1 MKKLYAMFLILVL
14 TLALI
19 VPAGAVNADSKHI
32 QVSGNIELIYV
43 PDTLVLDRVVGAKDP
58 VEWEDSI
65 MMGTFVHEVTYT
77 GDIEGIAYETISGMW
92 NTKKGEYPTFQIA
105 SNGIQEFTGSV
116 CDISGTFIAR
126 VRHQGRESGEVR
138 IEQTIVS
145 GTGDLANLHGTLI
158 FTVSPVGVAHY
169 EGEYSGKLHFAP

>member
-1 MKKLYAMFLILVL
+1 MKKIYVSFLLLVL

-19 VPAGAVNADSKHI
+19 VPAGAVNAGSKHI
-32 QVSGNIELIYV
+32 TVSGEIEFIYV
-43 PDTLVLDRVVGAKDP
+43 PGTLVLDRVVGAKDP
-58 VEWEDSI
+58 VQWDDSI

-77 GDIEGIAYETISGMW
+77 GNIDGIAYETISGMW
-92 NTKKGEYPTFQIA
+92 NTKKGEYPYFQIT

-116 CDISGTFIAR
+116 LDKSGTFTAR

-158 FTVSPVGVAHY
+158 FTVYPLGEAHY
-169 EGEYSGKLHFAP
+169 KGTYSGKLHFAP